1 MSSSTPAGPSVAT
14 VLDASG
20 AERSHLAGARWLGIA
35 LALLVACAAWL
46 VVGRSRSD
54 DGTARYETTVVSRGD
69 LLVSVS
75 ATGTIEP
82 TNQVDVGSELSG
94 LIEKMLVDENDHVA
108 RGQVLAQL
116 DLSKLTDAITRSEA
130 VLASAEAKVLQAKA
144 TAQESRAKLDRL
156 RAVAKLSGGKVPS
169 STEMESAEAAAARA
183 SADVRAAEATVAEA
197 RATLS
202 SDRTNL
208 AKASIRSPIDG
219 IVLTRKMEPGQT
231 VAASFETPVLF
242 TIAED
247 LTQMELA
254 VSVDEA
260 DVGQVR
266 EGQAATFGVDA
277 YPGRS
282 YPATITR
289 VGYGSQTTDG
299 VVSYKTILRV
309 DNGDLSLR
317 PGMTATAEIE
327 TERRTGVL
335 LVPNEALRF
344 TPSAPSA
351 RTGGRGLVGSLLPG
365 PPPER
370 APHRSTTGDV
380 SPGARTVWVLRDG
393 EPAAVQ
399 IRTGSTDGRQT
410 EVAAGDLVAGD
421 RVVTDA
427 IASAD

>member
-1 MSSSTPAGPSVAT
+1 MTVSTSAGPSVAA
-14 VLDASG
+14 VLNPGVARW
-20 AERSHLAGARWLGIA
+20 RSSRVRWLGLAA
-35 LALLVACAAWL
+35 LALSVCGGALVL
-46 VVGRSRSD
+46 GRSHGEGS
-54 DGTARYETTVVSRGD
+54 AERYETEKVSRGS
-69 LLVSVS
+69 LRVTVS

-94 LIEKMLVDENDHVA
+94 LIEAMTADENDHVTK
-108 RGQVLAQL
+108 GQVLARL
-116 DLSKLTDAITRSEA
+116 DLSKLNDAITRSEA
-130 VLASAEAKVLQAKA
+130 ALASAEAKVLQSRA
-144 TAQESRAKLDRL
+144 TAKEARAKLERL
-156 RAVAKLSGGKVPS
+156 RTVAKLSGGKVPS
-169 STEMESAEAAAARA
+169 STEMETAEATDVRAQADVHAAEAAV
-183 SADVRAAEATVAEA
+183 SEA

-219 IVLTRKMEPGQT
+219 IVLARKMEPGQT

-247 LTQMELA
+247 LSQMELQ

-266 EGQAATFGVDA
+266 EGQTATFNVDA

-289 VGYGSQTTDG
+289 VGYGSNATDG

-309 DNGDLSLR
+309 ENSDLSLR
-317 PGMTATAEIE
+317 PGMTATAEIVTAE
-327 TERRTGVL
+327 ENDVL

-344 TPSAPSA
+344 TPKEDAPQTRS
-351 RTGGRGLVGSLLPG
+351 RGFVGSLLPG

-370 APHRSTTGDV
+370 ATRKPRPKDGET
-380 SPGARTVWVLRDG
+380 GARTVWVLRDADP
-393 EPAAVQ
+393 EPVAVT
-399 IRTGSTDGRQT
+399 TGSTDGRQT
-410 EVAAGDLVAGD
+410 EVFGGNLAPDD
-421 RVVTDA
+421 RVITDA
-427 IASAD
+427 AAAAQ

>member
-1 MSSSTPAGPSVAT
+1 MSSPVSTGPSVAA
-14 VLDASG
+14 VLDAGGSL
-20 AERSHLAGARWLGIA
+20 RSRSPLVRWIGIA
-35 LALLVACAAWL
+35 AIALVACGAVL
-46 VVGRSRSD
+46 TIIRSRGGRSA
-54 DGTARYETTVVSRGD
+54 ARYETAAVSRGN

-94 LIEKMLVDENDHVA
+94 LIETMAVDENDHVTK
-108 RGQVLAQL
+108 GQVLARL
-116 DLSKLTDAITRSEA
+116 DLSKLNDAITRSEA
-130 VLASAEAKVLQAKA
+130 ALASAEAKVQQAQA
-144 TAQESRAKLDRL
+144 TAKESRAKLERL
-156 RAVAKLSGGKVPS
+156 RTVAKLSGGKVPS
-169 STEMESAEAAAARA
+169 STEMETAEAAASRA
-183 SADVRAAEATVAEA
+183 SADVHAAEAAVAEA

-219 IVLTRKMEPGQT
+219 VVLARKKAPGQT

-247 LTQMELA
+247 LAKMELQ

-266 EGQAATFGVDA
+266 EGQTATFGVDA
-277 YPGRS
+277 YPSRS

-289 VGYGSQTTDG
+289 VGYGSKTTDG

-309 DNGDLSLR
+309 ENDDLSLR
-317 PGMTATAEIE
+317 PGMTATAEIV
-327 TERRTGVL
+327 TAQRDDVL

-344 TPSAPSA
+344 TPKDESTQT
-351 RTGGRGLVGSLLPG
+351 RGRGLVGSLIPA

-370 APHRSTTGDV
+370 TKPKPAASDGEN
-380 SPGARTVWVLRDG
+380 GARTVWVLRDA
-393 EPAAVQ
+393 EPTPVQ
-399 IRTGSTDGRQT
+399 ITTGSTDGRQT
-410 EVAAGDLVAGD
+410 EVTGGSLAPGDHVI
-421 RVVTDA
+421 TDA
-427 IASAD
+427 IATAE

>member
-1 MSSSTPAGPSVAT
+1 MTVSTSAGPSVAA
-14 VLDASG
+14 VLDAG
-20 AERSHLAGARWLGIA
+20 VARWGTPRARWIVLAA
-35 LALLVACAAWL
+35 LALFVCGGALIFA
-46 VVGRSRSD
+46 RSHGESP
-54 DGTARYETTVVSRGD
+54 AERYETATVSRGS
-69 LLVSVS
+69 LRVSVS

-94 LIEKMLVDENDHVA
+94 LIEAMTVDENDQVTK
-108 RGQVLAQL
+108 GQVLARL
-116 DLSKLTDAITRSEA
+116 DLSKLNDAITRSEA
-130 VLASAEAKVLQAKA
+130 ALASAEAKVQQARA
-144 TAQESRAKLDRL
+144 TAKESRAKVERL
-156 RAVAKLSGGKVPS
+156 RTVAKLSGGKVPS
-169 STEMESAEAAAARA
+169 STEMET
-183 SADVRAAEATVAEA
+183 AEATEA
-197 RATLS
+197 RAKADVQAADAAVSEAGATLS

-219 IVLTRKMEPGQT
+219 IVLARKMEPGQT

-247 LTQMELA
+247 LSQMELQ

-266 EGQAATFGVDA
+266 EGQTAAFNVDA

-289 VGYGSQTTDG
+289 VGYGSSTTDG

-309 DNGDLSLR
+309 ENDDLSLR
-317 PGMTATAEIE
+317 PGMTATAEIVTAQE
-327 TERRTGVL
+327 SDVL

-344 TPSAPSA
+344 TPVEDASQT
-351 RTGGRGLVGSLLPG
+351 RGRGLVGSLLPG

-370 APHRSTTGDV
+370 TTRKVAMKDSETGT
-380 SPGARTVWVLRDG
+380 RTVWVLRTA
-393 EPAAVQ
+393 EPEPVA
-399 IRTGSTDGRQT
+399 ITTGSTDGRQT
-410 EVAAGDLVAGD
+410 EVTGGTLVPGD

-427 IASAD
+427 GTAAQ